1 MGVSVRE
8 EPHMSATPANK
19 AHSTNPNGPSY
30 VPGAVE
36 NMVLRPDRPAWDIR
50 GTTVAGDRTPV
61 TAPRGR
67 RWSMGTEAFV
77 LTNSAESCSCRTP
90 SVSQGFV
97 INTPMSPP
105 SCPRCDSPMVRRTAR
120 RGQHQGSEFWG
131 CPNFPKCRGIV
142 SDPPPDHP
150 ESDVGERPAP
160 ILPED
165 EPSDN
170 GGDSRGWQARV
181 LTAVEEVVET
191 VDKVQRWQLESDEPD
206 ATGKWEDKEHR
217 KKVLRYVWKR
227 DGRRCG
233 LCAGEMKLEGAHI
246 EHIVPKVFAVFD
258 IRKGGKAVEGT
269 RYKSRLHK
277 LDNLQAAHTYC
288 NRRKGN
294 TPEVSKWRHP
304 NMPAITV
311 ADTDDGKEFVVPWKP
326 TRKRAHPRTRRP

>member
-1 MGVSVRE
+1 MSRKDLSSICLCLRLRARAVTVRWFGG
-8 EPHMSATPANK
+8 PPAEANIRE
-19 AHSTNPNGPSY
+19 ASS
-30 VPGAVE
+30 GAV
-36 NMVLRPDRPAWDIR
+36 
-50 GTTVAGDRTPV
+50 RTSRN
-61 TAPRGR
+61 A
-67 RWSMGTEAFV
+67 A
-77 LTNSAESCSCRTP
+77 A
-90 SVSQGFV
+90 
-97 INTPMSPP
+97 
-105 SCPRCDSPMVRRTAR
+105 SCPTR
-120 RGQHQGSEFWG
+120 H
-131 CPNFPKCRGIV
+131 
-142 SDPPPDHP
+142 PDHP

-170 GGDSRGWQARV
+170 GGESRGWQARV
-181 LTAVEEVVET
+181 LTAVGTVVET

-206 ATGKWEDKEHR
+206 ATGKWKDKEHR

-233 LCAGEMKLEGAHI
+233 LCAGEMKFEGAHI

-294 TPEVSKWRHP
+294 TTGVSKWRHP
-304 NMPAITV
+304 NMPALTV